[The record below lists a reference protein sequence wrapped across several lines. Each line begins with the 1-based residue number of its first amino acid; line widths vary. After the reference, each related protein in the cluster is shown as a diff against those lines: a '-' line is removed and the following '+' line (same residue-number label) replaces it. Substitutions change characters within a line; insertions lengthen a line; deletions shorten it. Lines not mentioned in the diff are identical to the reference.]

1 MKLVPWHLVIVGFC
15 SSKEKET
22 SIPLR
27 STFEQGAIE
36 EGNTYL
42 IEHLRRYGRTGVVPL
57 GSELKADLPLEEMAI
72 KYPRVQLVRKSVVD
86 GEIVIISKH
95 DFKDTI
101 ALHRPTGSAVTV

>member
-1 MKLVPWHLVIVGFC
+1 MKLVPWHLVIVGFRLQ
-15 SSKEKET
+15 KEKET
-22 SIPLR
+22 SIPLK

-42 IEHLRRYGRTGVVPL
+42 IEYLRRYGRTGFLPI
-57 GSELKADLPLEEMAI
+57 GSELKDGLTLEEIA
-72 KYPRVQLVRKSVVD
+72 PENPSVQLVRKSVVD